1 MKILVVEDDRR
12 IANILA
18 EILRDQHYIVEV
30 AEDGQAGL
38 NFAQAS
44 QYDLILL
51 DLMLPKIDG
60 LTLCQRLRQTGDQ
73 TLILMLTSRDTSLD
87 KVAGL
92 DVGADDYVVKPFD
105 PPELLARIRALV
117 RRGKSTGPNVME
129 WERLRLDPSHCEVR
143 YGAQL
148 LKLTPKEYGLLEL
161 FLRSGDR
168 VLSYDVILEQL
179 WTFDDLPNKETVKTH
194 LRGLRQ
200 KLKAAGAPSNL
211 IENVYG
217 LGYRLNPNL

>member
-12 IANILA
+12 IAEILA

-30 AEDGQAGL
+30 AEDGQTGL
-38 NFAQAS
+38 NFAQAT

-143 YGAQL
+143 YGEQL